1 MQGRG
6 EKGKKEKEERM
17 VWVGAKDGGDAWESW
32 KSPHGQ
38 TFLSVYP
45 LTVQLSRSRSQREL
59 TDGGPR
65 HRTNV
70 AG

>member
-6 EKGKKEKEERM
+6 ERGTTEKEERM
-17 VWVGAKDGGDAWESW
+17 VWVGAKDGDAWESW

-45 LTVQLSRSRSQREL
+45 LTVQLSRFPSQREL
-59 TDGGPR
+59 T
-65 HRTNV
+65 N
-70 AG
+70 